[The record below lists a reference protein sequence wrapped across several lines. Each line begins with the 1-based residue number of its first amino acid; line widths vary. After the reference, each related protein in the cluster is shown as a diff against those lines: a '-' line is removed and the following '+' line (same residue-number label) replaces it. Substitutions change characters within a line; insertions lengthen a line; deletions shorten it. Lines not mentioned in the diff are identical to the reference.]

1 MLYVDLLI
9 QINGFFEIN
18 KIIGAVLLVALLVI
32 GLGKSLIWSSRCS
45 TSSESWI

>member
-9 QINGFFEIN
+9 QINGSFEIN

-32 GLGKSLIWSSRCS
+32 GLEDIIWSSR
-45 TSSESWI
+45 